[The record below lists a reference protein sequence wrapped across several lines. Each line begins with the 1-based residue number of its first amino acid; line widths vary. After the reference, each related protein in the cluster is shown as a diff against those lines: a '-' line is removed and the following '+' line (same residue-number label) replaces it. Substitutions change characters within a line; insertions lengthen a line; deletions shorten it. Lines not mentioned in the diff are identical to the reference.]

1 MDEREYLISAVMDYA
16 GEIRDSVAS
25 DDDYKHLLAAG
36 LPQVYPL
43 ARIFDI

>member
-1 MDEREYLISAVMDYA
+1 MDYV
-16 GEIRDSVAS
+16 GEIRDSVAI
-25 DDDYKHLLAAG
+25 DDDYKHLLAAE